1 MNNIDVTPLFALQSG
16 LDNEIHKLHH
26 ESYGSTLHKRILAL
40 FVELGEFAN
49 ETRCFKFWS
58 EKGPSPKAVIL
69 DEYADALHFF
79 LSLGLAIGVKEMKA
93 DFTPRYTNIVEQLEA
108 VYVDVASFSEHL
120 DESHYKTAF
129 GDFLNL
135 LPLLNYSED
144 DLISAYKKKLAVNYA
159 RQENH
164 Y

>member
-1 MNNIDVTPLFALQSG
+1 MNSIDVTPLFALQSG

-26 ESYGSTLHKRILAL
+26 ESYDSTLHKRILAL

-58 EKGPSPKAVIL
+58 VKGPSTKEVIL

-93 DFTPRYTNIVEQLEA
+93 DFAPRYSTIVEQLEA
-108 VYVDVASFSEHL
+108 IYVDVASFSEHL
-120 DESHYKTAF
+120 DETHYKAAF
-129 GDFLNL
+129 TDFLNL
-135 LPLLNYSED
+135 LPLLHYSD
-144 DLISAYKKKLAVNYA
+144 IDAIDAYKKKLAVNYA
-159 RQENH
+159 RQKNH